1 MAKRN
6 IYIPLK
12 KKIGIEIQ
20 EIEFEWFP
28 GLSKAQKQRSI
39 RSLHMQAKIKG
50 IFPILEVS
58 SKSETKIGVDLS
70 AFNLSFETSKNRK
83 IMVENAFQGSKVFE
97 NGGPYID
104 LYSKSPIEAKK
115 DLRLKKSGRLIKFRF
130 YNEEFELKPRTF
142 FYDWLY
148 IKSLSKRKEFYKK
161 IIEYSA
167 FSDIEF
173 NPEKSINCQAYSLAL
188 FVSLYTNNV
197 LDLALSKKED
207 FLELTRRE
215 YEKKDKLYQNL
226 DLLI

>member
-12 KKIGIEIQ
+12 KKIGVEIQ

-115 DLRLKKSGRLIKFRF
+115 DLRLKKK
-130 YNEEFELKPRTF
+130 
-142 FYDWLY
+142 W
-148 IKSLSKRKEFYKK
+148 
-161 IIEYSA
+161 
-167 FSDIEF
+167 
-173 NPEKSINCQAYSLAL
+173 AL
-188 FVSLYTNNV
+188 NQIS
-197 LDLALSKKED
+197 
-207 FLELTRRE
+207 FL
-215 YEKKDKLYQNL
+215 
-226 DLLI
+226 

>member
-1 MAKRN
+1 
-6 IYIPLK
+6 
-12 KKIGIEIQ
+12 
-20 EIEFEWFP
+20 
-28 GLSKAQKQRSI
+28 
-39 RSLHMQAKIKG
+39 MQAKIKG